1 MKENITTTVTV
12 SGKSD
17 TKQKAFAAAL
27 SSVQGALLRESKK
40 VFLRIEPVDI
50 KVIKAEEKI
59 TTEKFLFFFL
69 LRKKYLYSVTIDV
82 TVNMTTVDTD
92 KIDFKLMP

>member
-27 SSVQGALLRESKK
+27 SSVQGALLR
-40 VFLRIEPVDI
+40 
-50 KVIKAEEKI
+50 
-59 TTEKFLFFFL
+59 
-69 LRKKYLYSVTIDV
+69 
-82 TVNMTTVDTD
+82 
-92 KIDFKLMP
+92 